1 MFLLKGLLLSPKFHH
16 DSFGSVKRDASMTE
30 LCIPEH
36 SLFKFYFHF
45 REAISD
51 VMGQA
56 DIKIRKGIC
65 FCFFFQAL
73 DEYNLFLV
81 AFHLLTWSEEGF

>member
-1 MFLLKGLLLSPKFHH
+1 
-16 DSFGSVKRDASMTE
+16 MTE

-51 VMGQA
+51 VIGQA
-56 DIKIRKGIC
+56 DIKIRKGIY
-65 FCFFFQAL
+65 FLFFVFQAL
-73 DEYNLFLV
+73 DLYNSFLV